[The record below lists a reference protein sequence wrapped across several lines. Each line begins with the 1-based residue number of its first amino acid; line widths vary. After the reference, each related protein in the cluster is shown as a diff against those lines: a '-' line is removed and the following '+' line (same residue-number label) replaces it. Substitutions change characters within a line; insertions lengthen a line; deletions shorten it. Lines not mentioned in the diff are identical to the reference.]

1 MSCYKLYSCKSNAT
15 KNFIPFLT
23 HHLKTMEQHEIA
35 IRDEVAEELGVI
47 MGDMASEIK
56 VKRALL

>member
-1 MSCYKLYSCKSNAT
+1 
-15 KNFIPFLT
+15 
-23 HHLKTMEQHEIA
+23 MEQHEIA